1 VATERLVGTRDGRK
15 YKTARRVIGTG
26 KREEILQIGLLG
38 GQLHSGFLR
47 LHMGMKDSTGQ
58 CGTYHHV
65 ALRGRVGA
73 GLRSSSRDHSHTY
86 LGSEP

>member
-15 YKTARRVIGTG
+15 YKIVRRVIGTG

-47 LHMGMKDSTGQ
+47 LHMGLNRTIWDLPS
-58 CGTYHHV
+58 C
-65 ALRGRVGA
+65 
-73 GLRSSSRDHSHTY
+73 
-86 LGSEP
+86 GSEGACWSWAALQLM